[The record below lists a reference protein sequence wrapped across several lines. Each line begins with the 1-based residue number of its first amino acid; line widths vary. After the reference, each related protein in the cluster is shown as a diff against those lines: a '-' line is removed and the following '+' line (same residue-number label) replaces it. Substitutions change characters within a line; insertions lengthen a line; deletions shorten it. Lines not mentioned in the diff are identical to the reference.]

1 MRELLTMAFGPTA
14 DNFGDWRLWV
24 LVAVAVLWSG
34 AVHEL
39 GHAWMADRLG
49 DKGPREAGRL
59 SLNPLRHIDPL
70 GTLVM
75 LVTLAAGFPLGWGKP
90 VKTNPDAFCCGK
102 RAGMAWVGAAGPLA
116 NLLLA
121 GLLSLP
127 VRWYLNGPGADLGPL
142 AGYAAL
148 LLVMTIGIS
157 VSQFAFNLVPVH
169 PMDMSHVVA
178 AALPRK
184 AGDAYVAFMERYG
197 VYVFVAVMWSGLA
210 GKVLVPVI
218 VAVFRWL
225 IGL

>member
-1 MRELLTMAFGPTA
+1 MRELLSLAFGPQA
-14 DNFGDWRLWV
+14 DSLGGWQLW
-24 LVAVAVLWSG
+24 LMVAVAVLWAG
-34 AVHEL
+34 TAHEL

-49 DKGPREAGRL
+49 DRGPRDAGRL

-90 VKTNPDAFCCGK
+90 VKTNPDAFRCGK
-102 RAGMAWVGAAGPLA
+102 RAGMAWVGAAGPVA

-121 GLLSLP
+121 CVLALP
-127 VRWYLNGPGADLGPL
+127 VRWYLAGGIDLGVVG
-142 AGYAAL
+142 GYAAL

-157 VSQFAFNLVPVH
+157 VSQFAFNLIPIH
-169 PMDMSHVVA
+169 PMDMAHVVA
-178 AALPRK
+178 ALLPAK
-184 AGDAYVAFMERYG
+184 AAQAYVGFMEKAG
-197 VYVFVAVMWSGLA
+197 VYVFLAVVWSGLA
-210 GKVLVPVI
+210 GKVLVPLI